1 MDESTQA
8 ESFMDYKKSKEVY
21 FKDIIGQ
28 ENTIQLLRS
37 AVAEGRIPHAQLIC
51 GPEGVGKLAMAIA
64 YARYLCCTHRNGEDA
79 CGECPSC
86 KKIDKLIHPDLHFA
100 FPIYKKDS
108 QKDPHS
114 DDFIDKWRQAVLEN
128 PYMNLNHWMGYIG
141 TENQQGLIYTSQGN
155 EIIRKL
161 TLKSS
166 EGGYKVMVIW
176 MAEKMNEIVSNKLL
190 KMIEEPPA
198 QTVFLLV
205 TENPDLLLPTIQSR
219 VQRLILYPIGESR
232 ISEALTERYGLTE
245 ADARQIAH
253 AAAGNW
259 MKAVDTI
266 HLGNRSKEYI
276 ELFMTLMRRSYA
288 RDLKGMR
295 QWSETVAGIGRE
307 PQKNFLVYCQ
317 RMIRESFICNFHRP
331 EINYMNTDEAN
342 FTSRFAPFVN
352 EKNIFGIMDELSE
365 AQRHI
370 EQNVNAKMVFF
381 DLALK
386 MIMLLKQ

>member
-1 MDESTQA
+1 M
-8 ESFMDYKKSKEVY
+8 Y

-28 ENTIQLLRS
+28 DNAVQMLRS
-37 AVAEGRIPHAQLIC
+37 AVIEGRIPHAQLIC
-51 GPEGVGKLAMAIA
+51 GPEGTGKLAVSIA
-64 YARYLCCTHRNGEDA
+64 YARYLCCSHRNGEDA

-86 KKIDKLIHPDLHFA
+86 KKFDKLVHPDLHFA

-108 QKDPHS
+108 NKTPHS

-128 PYMNLNHWMGYIG
+128 PYMNLNQWMDHIG
-141 TENQQGLIYTSQGN
+141 TENQQGLIYASQSE

-166 EGGYKVMVIW
+166 EGGYKVMIIW
-176 MAEKMNEIVSNKLL
+176 MAEKMNTECSNKLL
-190 KMIEEPPA
+190 KMIEEPPT

-205 TENPDLLLPTIQSR
+205 AENPDLLLPTIQSR
-219 VQRLILYPIGESR
+219 VQRLTLRPIEESL
-232 ISEALTERYGLTE
+232 IAAALVEKYGLTE

-253 AAAGNW
+253 ASAGNW
-259 MKAVDTI
+259 LQAMETI
-266 HLGNRSKEYI
+266 HLGNRTKEHI

-295 QWSETVAGIGRE
+295 QWADTVAGMGRE
-307 PQKNFLVYCQ
+307 PQKNFLIYCQ

-352 EKNIFGIMDELSE
+352 EKNIFGIMEELSE

>member
-1 MDESTQA
+1 M
-8 ESFMDYKKSKEVY
+8 Y

-28 ENTIQLLRS
+28 DSAIQVLCS

-51 GPEGVGKLAMAIA
+51 GSEGVGKLALAIA
-64 YARYLCCTHRNGEDA
+64 YARYLCCTHRSDHDA

-86 KKIDKLIHPDLHFA
+86 KKFDKLVHPDLHFA

-108 QKDPHS
+108 SKMPHS
-114 DDFIDKWRQAVLEN
+114 DDFIDKWRQAVAEN
-128 PYMNLNHWMGYIG
+128 PYMNLNQWMDHIG
-141 TENQQGLIYTSQGN
+141 TENQQGLIYASQSE

-176 MAEKMNEIVSNKLL
+176 MAEKMNTECSNKLL

-219 VQRLILYPIGESR
+219 VQRLTLRPIEESI
-232 ISEALTERYGLTE
+232 ISEGLVKRYGLAE

-253 AAAGNW
+253 ASAGNW
-259 MKAVDTI
+259 LQAVETI

-295 QWSETVAGIGRE
+295 QWSEAVASMGRE
-307 PQKNFLVYCQ
+307 PQKNFLIYCQ

-331 EINYMNTDEAN
+331 EINYMNAEETN

>member
-1 MDESTQA
+1 M
-8 ESFMDYKKSKEVY
+8 Y

-28 ENTIQLLRS
+28 DHVTNLLRS
-37 AVAEGRIPHAQLIC
+37 AVAEGRVPHAQLIC
-51 GPEGVGKLAMAIA
+51 GGEGVGKLAVAIA
-64 YARYLCCTHRNGEDA
+64 YARYLCCAHRNSMDA

-86 KKIDKLIHPDLHFA
+86 KKFDKLVHPDLHFA

-108 QKDPHS
+108 SKTPRS
-114 DDFIDKWRQAVLEN
+114 DDFIEKWRQAVAEN
-128 PYMNLNHWMGYIG
+128 PYMNLNQWMDHIG
-141 TENQQGLIYTSQGN
+141 TENQQGLIYASQSE

-166 EGGYKVMVIW
+166 EGGYKVMIIW
-176 MAEKMNEIVSNKLL
+176 MAEKMNGECSNKLL
-190 KMIEEPPA
+190 KMIEEPPT

-205 TENPDLLLPTIQSR
+205 AENPDLLLPTIQSR
-219 VQRLILYPIGESR
+219 VQRLTLRPIEE
-232 ISEALTERYGLTE
+232 EAITRTLCEQYGLTD

-253 AAAGNW
+253 ASAGNW
-259 MKAVDTI
+259 LQAMEAI
-266 HLGNRSKEYI
+266 HLGSRSKEYI
-276 ELFMTLMRRSYA
+276 ELFITLMRKSYA

-295 QWSETVAGIGRE
+295 QWADAVAGMGRE
-307 PQKNFLVYCQ
+307 PQKNFLIYCHH
-317 RMIRESFICNFHRP
+317 MIRESFICNFHRP

-381 DLALK
+381 DLSLK

>member
-1 MDESTQA
+1 
-8 ESFMDYKKSKEVY
+8 VY

-28 ENTIQLLRS
+28 ESTIALLRS
-37 AVAEGRIPHAQLIC
+37 AVAEGRVPHAQLIC
-51 GPEGVGKLAMAIA
+51 GGEGTGKLAVAIA

-86 KKIDKLIHPDLHFA
+86 KKFDKLVHPDLHFA
-100 FPIYKKDS
+100 FPIYKKES
-108 QKDPHS
+108 TKPAYS
-114 DDFIDKWRQAVLEN
+114 DDFIDKWRQAITDN
-128 PYMNLNHWMGYIG
+128 PYLNLNQWMSHIG
-141 TENQQGLIYTSQGN
+141 TENQQGLIYASQSE

-166 EGGYKVMVIW
+166 EGNYKVMIIW
-176 MAEKMNEIVSNKLL
+176 MAEKMNGECSNKLL

-198 QTVFLLV
+198 QTVFLRIA
-205 TENPDLLLPTIQSR
+205 ENPDLLLPTIQSR
-219 VQRLILYPIGESR
+219 VQRLPLRPVEEEVIAR
-232 ISEALTERYGLTE
+232 ALCDRYGLTDS
-245 ADARQIAH
+245 DARQIAH
-253 AAAGNW
+253 ASAGNW
-259 MKAVDTI
+259 LQAVEAI
-266 HLGNRSKEYI
+266 HLGSRSKEYI
-276 ELFMTLMRRSYA
+276 ELFMALMRRSYA

-295 QWSETVAGIGRE
+295 QWADTVAGMGRE
-307 PQKNFLVYCQ
+307 PQKNFLIYCQ

-331 EINYMNTDEAN
+331 EINYMNVDEAN
-342 FTSRFAPFVN
+342 FTTRFAPFVN